1 MNLIDLGA
9 RQMIEK
15 IGLSLDVPTV
25 GTAILGL
32 FDNSKGQIDFGSFVV
47 SIAANRNV
55 SSLLKAWLEDNGDH
69 SISASDIMSIFG
81 PKKIACF
88 AGQLDIDPP
97 SAALG
102 LASALPTMIEST
114 RQHAN

>member
-9 RQMIEK
+9 RHMIDK

-25 GTAILGL
+25 GTALLGL
-32 FDNSKGQIDFGSFVV
+32 FDNPKGQIDFGGFVV
-47 SIAANRNV
+47 SIAANRSV
-55 SSLLKAWLEDNGDH
+55 SGLLKAWLEDSGDH

-81 PKKIACF
+81 PKKIASF
-88 AGQLDIDPP
+88 AGRLNIDPP

-114 RQHAN
+114 RQRTS